1 MDKVHL
7 VYLGAQWQVSHY
19 FHEIKLG
26 DVDRIHGY
34 EARTIEGNI
43 PKHAIQ
49 SVSHLNKTLLQ
60 VHELSCFCKFYL
72 DGGDGP
78 CDN

>member
-7 VYLGAQWQVSHY
+7 VYLGAQWQVSCY

-34 EARTIEGNI
+34 EACTIEGNI

-49 SVSHLNKTLLQ
+49 IASHLNKTL
-60 VHELSCFCKFYL
+60 S
-72 DGGDGP
+72 
-78 CDN
+78 